1 MNTDH
6 PLLQKSLELA
16 ALHRQDNVAALSL
29 KLAGRTDVDVPFVLN
44 QIQGYQRMRLK
55 VPRWA
60 RTEGILYPR
69 HLSVEQCSSQATAL
83 YKQQLV
89 STLLPDPAMRQS
101 MADLTGGLGVDFSFM
116 APLFAESYYVERQ
129 EELCRLAAHNFP
141 LLGLEGS
148 HIRVGDGLSF
158 LTGEARGQQPFSLL
172 FADPA
177 RRSATGRKVVALA
190 DCEPDLT
197 RCLPL
202 LLERT
207 ACLLL
212 KLSPMLDISQAA
224 TQLPGTQ
231 QVHILSVDGECKEL
245 LLVVGREPAADLQY
259 TCHGS
264 RFHFSFSASE
274 EQQAALQLADA
285 PGAYLYEPDAA
296 VMKSGAFKTLCSRF
310 GVRALHPNSHLY
322 TSEVW
327 RPDFPGRGFAVEEVC
342 GFSKHDLRRMRSLTD
357 RANLAVRNFP
367 MRVPDLRKKL
377 GLREGGDYYLFATT
391 LRRGEKALIVTRKT
405 DGTRTSADTS
415 TSVEGTV

>member
-6 PLLQKSLELA
+6 PLLQKSLEVA
-16 ALHRQDNVAALSL
+16 ALHRMDDVPALSL
-29 KLAGRTDVDVPFVLN
+29 KLAGRTDIDVPFVLN

-69 HLSVEQCSSQATAL
+69 HLSVEQCSSQATAY
-83 YKQQLV
+83 YKRQLA
-89 STLLPDPAMRQS
+89 STLLPAPEMRRR

-116 APLFAESYYVERQ
+116 APLFAESYYVEQ
-129 EELCRLAAHNFP
+129 QKELCRLAAHNFP

-148 HIRVGDGLSF
+148 HIRMGDGLSF
-158 LTGEARGQQPFSLL
+158 LTCQSEGQQPFSLI

-202 LLERT
+202 LMERT
-207 ACLLL
+207 SCLML
-212 KLSPMLDISQAA
+212 KLSPMLDISQAVS
-224 TQLPGTQ
+224 QLPGTQ

-245 LLVVGREPAADLQY
+245 LLVVGREPTNELHF

-264 RFHFSFSASE
+264 RFHFSFSTCE
-274 EQQAALQLADA
+274 EQQAALQLTDA
-285 PGAYLYEPDAA
+285 PDTYLYEPDAA

-310 GVRALHPNSHLY
+310 SVRALHPNSHLY
-322 TSEVW
+322 TSDAW

-342 GFSKHDLRRMRSLTD
+342 GFSKQDLRRLRSLTD

-391 LRRGEKALIVTRKT
+391 LRRGEKVLIVTRKT
-405 DGTRTSADTS
+405 DGARTSADTG
-415 TSVEGTV
+415 TSGDGTV

>member
-1 MNTDH
+1 M
-6 PLLQKSLELA
+6 
-16 ALHRQDNVAALSL
+16 
-29 KLAGRTDVDVPFVLN
+29 
-44 QIQGYQRMRLK
+44 
-55 VPRWA
+55 
-60 RTEGILYPR
+60 
-69 HLSVEQCSSQATAL
+69 
-83 YKQQLV
+83 
-89 STLLPDPAMRQS
+89 
-101 MADLTGGLGVDFSFM
+101 
-116 APLFAESYYVERQ
+116 
-129 EELCRLAAHNFP
+129 
-141 LLGLEGS
+141 
-148 HIRVGDGLSF
+148 GDGLSF
-158 LTGEARGQQPFSLL
+158 LTGEAREQQSFSLL

-274 EQQAALQLADA
+274 EQQAAPQLADA

-296 VMKSGAFKTLCSRF
+296 VMKSGAFKTPAAAS
-310 GVRALHPNSHLY
+310 AS
-322 TSEVW
+322 
-327 RPDFPGRGFAVEEVC
+327 GRSTPTA
-342 GFSKHDLRRMRSLTD
+342 
-357 RANLAVRNFP
+357 
-367 MRVPDLRKKL
+367 
-377 GLREGGDYYLFATT
+377 
-391 LRRGEKALIVTRKT
+391 
-405 DGTRTSADTS
+405 TS
-415 TSVEGTV
+415 TPPTCGGPTFPAAALRWRRFAASASRTCAGCAT

>member
-1 MNTDH
+1 MNTNH

-60 RTEGILYPR
+60 QTEGILYPR

-116 APLFAESYYVERQ
+116 APFFAESYYVERQ

-212 KLSPMLDISQAA
+212 KLSPMLDINQAA

-264 RFHFSFSASE
+264 RGATGRASAGRRSGCLPLRAGCGRHE
-274 EQQAALQLADA
+274 VGRLQDA
-285 PGAYLYEPDAA
+285 VQP
-296 VMKSGAFKTLCSRF
+296 
-310 GVRALHPNSHLY
+310 
-322 TSEVW
+322 
-327 RPDFPGRGFAVEEVC
+327 
-342 GFSKHDLRRMRSLTD
+342 LRRQGAPPQQPPLH
-357 RANLAVRNFP
+357 
-367 MRVPDLRKKL
+367 
-377 GLREGGDYYLFATT
+377 
-391 LRRGEKALIVTRKT
+391 LRRVATRLSRPRLY
-405 DGTRTSADTS
+405 GGGGMRFQ
-415 TSVEGTV
+415 